1 MHFGGSGWN
10 PTPTPFATNPS
21 LQATIFLNNLILK
34 KHLLLYI
41 INRGV
46 FMCLSDFSNE
56 DLIVLS
62 STLAIAI
69 SKDFTTEDLLLLAAF
84 FTTLGDN
91 LALLVL

>member
-1 MHFGGSGWN
+1 
-10 PTPTPFATNPS
+10 
-21 LQATIFLNNLILK
+21 
-34 KHLLLYI
+34 
-41 INRGV
+41 
-46 FMCLSDFSNE
+46 MCLSDFSNE

-69 SKDFTTEDLLLLAAF
+69 SKEFTTEDLLLLAAF